1 MFRDKTIVASEYL
14 DLTEFYRIDCNYS
27 KMIGF
32 ILQELDLIEISR
44 TYLSYLD
51 EITEEGLEML
61 NVEDGPLYKK
71 MTASGETSY
80 YI

>member
-1 MFRDKTIVASEYL
+1 
-14 DLTEFYRIDCNYS
+14 
-27 KMIGF
+27 MIGF
-32 ILQELDLIEISR
+32 LLQELDLIEISR
-44 TYLSYLD
+44 TYLSDLD